1 MILGSTGS
9 VFAQTL
15 TMILRDNEAVWVDVN
30 SKEAKDYFA
39 RVNAYTLP
47 PEELEALVK
56 SLNKIIESE
65 PKVVRAD
72 PTSEKITVDGK
83 PASFRA

>member
-1 MILGSTGS
+1 MKKSVLLIFTLIMILGSTGS

-47 PEELEALVK
+47 PEELEREVK
-56 SLNKIIESE
+56 SLNKKIIESE
-65 PKVVRAD
+65 LQK
-72 PTSEKITVDGK
+72 
-83 PASFRA
+83 